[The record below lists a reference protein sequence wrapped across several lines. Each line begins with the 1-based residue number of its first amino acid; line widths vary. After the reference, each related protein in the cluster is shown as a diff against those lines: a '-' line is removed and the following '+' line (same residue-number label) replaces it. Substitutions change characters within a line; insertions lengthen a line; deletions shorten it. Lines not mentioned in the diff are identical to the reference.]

1 MNFLSKVKGKLQ
13 ASKTAVM
20 GAMALAA
27 ANSAQA
33 AGLQKVNTLVQNIL
47 DSMIYIQIGV
57 VTLAVIIAGYKVLFQ
72 GQTFREVAPII
83 VGGIIIGAAGEIAK
97 LLVG

>member
-1 MNFLSKVKGKLQ
+1 MNFLSKVKGNLQ
-13 ASKTAVM
+13 AAKTAVM
-20 GAMALAA
+20 GAMVLAV

-47 DSMIYIQIGV
+47 DSMIYIQVGV
-57 VTLAVIIAGYKVLFQ
+57 VTLAIIIAGFKVLYQ

-83 VGGIIIGAAGEIAK
+83 VGGIVIGAAGEVAK

>member
-1 MNFLSKVKGKLQ
+1 MNFLSRVKSKLQ
-13 ASKTAVM
+13 ASKTAVI
-20 GAMALAA
+20 GSVVLAT
-27 ANSAQA
+27 ANSSQA

-47 DSMIYIQIGV
+47 DSMIYIQVGV
-57 VTLAVIIAGYKVLFQ
+57 VTLAVIIAGFKVLFQ

-83 VGGIIIGAAGEIAK
+83 VGGIIIGAAGEVAK

>member
-1 MNFLSKVKGKLQ
+1 MNFLSRVKSKLQ
-13 ASKTAVM
+13 ASKTAVI
-20 GAMALAA
+20 GAVVLAT
-27 ANSAQA
+27 ANSSQA

-47 DSMIYIQIGV
+47 DSMIYIQVGV
-57 VTLAVIIAGYKVLFQ
+57 VTLAVIIAGFKVLFQ

-83 VGGIIIGAAGEIAK
+83 VGGIIIGAAGEVAK